1 MHSDQFL
8 THFFP
13 HPLETA
19 GSAGKQAT
27 ARPSRA
33 NNFLF
38 LVFLPILLVWP
49 ELKAGSRTRTR
60 GIGKTQSPRE
70 NEIAVNKGGPA
81 NNVLLKNELKILS
94 LIPVEVHIKLFYLP
108 GQTGHFPKQH
118 A

>member
-19 GSAGKQAT
+19 GKQAT

-38 LVFLPILLVWP
+38 LIFLPILLVWA

-60 GIGKTQSPRE
+60 GIGQTQSPRE
-70 NEIAVNKGGPA
+70 NETAVNKA
-81 NNVLLKNELKILS
+81 NNTLLKNELKILS

-108 GQTGHFPKQH
+108 GQTGRVPKQH